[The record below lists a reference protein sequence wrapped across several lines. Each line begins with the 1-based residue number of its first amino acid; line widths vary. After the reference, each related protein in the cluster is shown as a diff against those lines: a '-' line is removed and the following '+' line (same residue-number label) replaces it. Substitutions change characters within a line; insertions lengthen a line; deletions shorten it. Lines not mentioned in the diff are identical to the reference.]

1 MFPGTGCV
9 LDGSHMNSIDFT
21 LAVIDLAVERGFE
34 IDHEQYNKDREWMN
48 SVEDIKYLE
57 ADQDSIDR
65 MYEIM
70 DALDWTY
77 DEALEYL
84 NEIDLHRGY
93 VWVVDEQSLFR
104 EEPDSEASNTP

>member
-9 LDGSHMNSIDFT
+9 IDGSHMNSIDFT

-48 SVEDIKYLE
+48 SEEDDEDLYL
-57 ADQDSIDR
+57 DILN
-65 MYEIM
+65 
-70 DALDWTY
+70 ALDWTY
-77 DEALEYL
+77 DEALDYL

-104 EEPDSEASNTP
+104 EKSDD

>member
-9 LDGSHMNSIDFT
+9 LDGSHMSSIDFT
-21 LAVIDLAVERGFE
+21 VAVIDLAVDSGFE
-34 IDHEQYNKDREWMN
+34 IDQEQYRKDIDWIG
-48 SVEDIKYLE
+48 SVSDVKYLE

-84 NEIDLHRGY
+84 NSIAPQGLCYTVDCSCLMLEEVDDL
-93 VWVVDEQSLFR
+93 
-104 EEPDSEASNTP
+104 